1 MSLAKNNLHDLID
14 KLPDTE
20 AESARR
26 FLEFLIAQADKVYI
40 QALREMPMDDEP
52 LTDEDLNAIKEGRED
67 IKAGRIQTLS
77 EVMQELGL

>member
-40 QALREMPMDDEP
+40 QALREMPIDDEP
-52 LTDEDLNAIKEGRED
+52 LTDEDLNAIKDSRED
-67 IKAGRIQTLS
+67 IKAGRTQTLS
-77 EVMQELGL
+77 EVMQDLGL

>member
-1 MSLAKNNLHDLID
+1 MSVAKNNLHDLID

-52 LTDEDLNAIKEGRED
+52 LTDEDLNAIREGRED
-67 IKAGRIQTLS
+67 IKAGRVQTIS
-77 EVMQELGL
+77 EVMQKLV